1 MIPTVDTT
9 TVAFTPSATQ
19 ARLVDEGGRQVE
31 HHPEGVGAVG
41 DDLAN
46 GAGLR
51 AVDHHRGTVDDTA
64 GDHGGAH
71 GDVEPVV
78 GDESID
84 QGREERD
91 DHGDDEEDP
100 SGDGRR
106 SRRRTCPVI
115 ESPSWRHPR
124 NVNGEFTPQNIM
136 VSTTSSTTIATRLA
150 RIPRPE
156 ATPTPSGP
164 PVAKKPL

>member
-1 MIPTVDTT
+1 MTHVGTEGVHVQVVE
-9 TVAFTPSATQ
+9 VAEQGGQRGVLGGGHRELVAVTESLSPGVGGEHHRADPEEVLGCVGHRHRRRQ
-19 ARLVDEGGRQVE
+19 EARLVDEGGRQVE

-41 DDLAN
+41 DDLAD

-100 SGDGRR
+100 SA
-106 SRRRTCPVI
+106 
-115 ESPSWRHPR
+115 
-124 NVNGEFTPQNIM
+124 
-136 VSTTSSTTIATRLA
+136 ATVDAPAVGHA
-150 RIPRPE
+150 R
-156 ATPTPSGP
+156 
-164 PVAKKPL
+164 